1 MKKIKALGK
10 PMVLVMLNGSAVA
23 INWENDN
30 IPAILEAWYPGQ
42 AGGTAIADILFGDY
56 NPSGRLPLTFY
67 KDINDIPAF
76 NDYSMKG
83 KTYRYFQGVPLY
95 DFGFGLSYSTFEY
108 SNLNIP
114 QTNQTNAAIQF
125 TVDVTNTSTID
136 GDEVVEVY
144 FTNPKSDQLKTI
156 RTLINFDRVFLKAG
170 ESKKLTFNIEPKQL
184 AQLNSQN
191 KFELEAG
198 NMILSVG
205 GMQASPERIKAKK
218 VIQNDMVLVG
228 KTTIF

>member
-1 MKKIKALGK
+1 
-10 PMVLVMLNGSAVA
+10 MLFRSTTDIFLAVSK
-23 INWENDN
+23 N
-30 IPAILEAWYPGQ
+30 
-42 AGGTAIADILFGDY
+42 
-56 NPSGRLPLTFY
+56 RV
-67 KDINDIPAF
+67 
-76 NDYSMKG
+76 
-83 KTYRYFQGVPLY
+83 YRH
-95 DFGFGLSYSTFEY
+95 
-108 SNLNIP
+108 
-114 QTNQTNAAIQF
+114 
-125 TVDVTNTSTID
+125 
-136 GDEVVEVY
+136 
-144 FTNPKSDQLKTI
+144 NPKSDQLKTI

-205 GMQASPERIKAKK
+205 GMQASPERIKEKK